1 MTNQYEDI
9 IHLPH
14 PVSQRHARMTRQDR
28 AAQFASF
35 AALSGYGEAV
45 AETARLTEV
54 ERILDESEQEIL
66 GRKLWLLSEKLGERH
81 TVRVTYFQPDARKAG
96 GSYLTVTG
104 IPYRVDSMNQQLILE
119 DETVIPFEKILSL
132 TGVIFIKPGT
142 GS

>member
-45 AETARLTEV
+45 AETARLTEA

-81 TVRVTYFQPDARKAG
+81 TVRVTWFQPDARKVG
-96 GSYLTVTG
+96 GAYLTVTG
-104 IPYRVDSMNQQLILE
+104 IPYRVDEQAQQLILE
-119 DETVIPFEKILSL
+119 SGTCIPFGMIQTIDL
-132 TGVIFIKPGT
+132 IQ
-142 GS
+142 

>member
-1 MTNQYEDI
+1 MDDRYARI
-9 IHLPH
+9 LHHPR
-14 PVSQRHARMTRQDR
+14 PVSQQRLPMPVRDR

-45 AETARLTEV
+45 AETARLTEA

-66 GRKLWLLSEKLGERH
+66 GRKLWLLSERLGERH
-81 TVRVTYFQPDARKAG
+81 TVRVTWFQPDARKVG
-96 GSYLTVTG
+96 GAYLTVTG
-104 IPYRVDSMNQQLILE
+104 IPYRVDEQAQQLILE